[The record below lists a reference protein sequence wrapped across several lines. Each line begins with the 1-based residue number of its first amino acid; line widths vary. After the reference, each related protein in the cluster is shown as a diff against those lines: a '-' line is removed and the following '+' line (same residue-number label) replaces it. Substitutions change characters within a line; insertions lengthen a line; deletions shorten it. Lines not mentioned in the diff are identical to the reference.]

1 MCVTGYCSLR
11 NAFNSSLP
19 PQLANRSYLS
29 TRDGSACC
37 LFQSSFH
44 PPSPDFLRSSVHAG
58 GALKHLFP
66 LLFPSSSVLFY
77 QHLHHTNP
85 TSCFAARDAASQS
98 LPDNLFGAAAT
109 LRGGACLS
117 CCHLWDHFI
126 TRFAMMNRLKLAHNN
141 LLLSAFECSIKSL
154 LSAALLGIFLPWHPR
169 LGAAEFLQCDSGS
182 PSARR
187 FPVAARCAAP
197 CTMPLQP
204 CPHDPPQR
212 ALSWTCRLVQKWARE
227 SGGVPNLNL
236 LRKKHIS
243 KCCKCP

>member
-11 NAFNSSLP
+11 NAFNSFLP
-19 PQLANRSYLS
+19 PQLANRSFLS

-58 GALKHLFP
+58 YALKHLFP
-66 LLFPSSSVLFY
+66 LLFPSSSILFY

-85 TSCFAARDAASQS
+85 TSCFVARDAASQS
-98 LPDNLFGAAAT
+98 LLDNLFGAAAT

-126 TRFAMMNRLKLAHNN
+126 TRFAMMNRLKLAHNI
-141 LLLSAFECSIKSL
+141 LLLSAFERSIESL

-169 LGAAEFLQCDSGS
+169 LGAAEFLQRDSGS

-197 CTMPLQP
+197 CTIPLQP

-227 SGGVPNLNL
+227 SGGGP
-236 LRKKHIS
+236 
-243 KCCKCP
+243 